1 MNFVKGS
8 LCAIELTR
16 YKSIHRNTLHYYCSL
31 LGIIQGN
38 AYFGEKHVNFQK

>member
-8 LCAIELTR
+8 LCAIDLLGIKIYIET
-16 YKSIHRNTLHYYCSL
+16 HYYCSL